1 MTQQAGACPYVPKTT
16 FHNCDTTDD
25 AFGTA
30 DALRAALCGLRT
42 FRGTSQNR
50 LVNVAQALHTQPIP
64 RARLH
69 CTRPVAS
76 HSPKRPLSCFNS
88 MHLAPHAPMR
98 ARTPSWAPI
107 YRKYLRTTVNRARFC
122 TWSCLLIP
130 CELGPLADAK
140 VIDRALVRCLAIEV
154 ARAPCAARR
163 PRLTTNNKVV
173 SGTFICTTNVKYT
186 WARYHLFLKPKT

>member
-1 MTQQAGACPYVPKTT
+1 MRCPGRCIDVRHTMIFACSARFEAPVK
-16 FHNCDTTDD
+16 
-25 AFGTA
+25 
-30 DALRAALCGLRT
+30 
-42 FRGTSQNR
+42 NR
-50 LVNVAQALHTQPIP
+50 SVNVAQALHAPPIP
-64 RARLH
+64 RARLN

-76 HSPKRPLSCFNS
+76 HGPKRPLSCFNS

-154 ARAPCAARR
+154 ARAPSVYRADGSNRSASRCKPLALGLVAPR
-163 PRLTTNNKVV
+163 PT
-173 SGTFICTTNVKYT
+173 
-186 WARYHLFLKPKT
+186 HLNF

>member
-1 MTQQAGACPYVPKTT
+1 MMLLAPPTPCEPPFAGSAHFEAPVK
-16 FHNCDTTDD
+16 
-25 AFGTA
+25 
-30 DALRAALCGLRT
+30 
-42 FRGTSQNR
+42 NR
-50 LVNVAQALHTQPIP
+50 LVNVAQALHTPPIP
-64 RARLH
+64 HVRLY

-76 HSPKRPLSCFNS
+76 HGPKRPLSCFNS

-154 ARAPCAARR
+154 ARAPSVSAYRADGSNRLHGAHAGRPLAANRL
-163 PRLTTNNKVV
+163 PSASWHPGRLTCIFES
-173 SGTFICTTNVKYT
+173 SGRASQERQERI
-186 WARYHLFLKPKT
+186 WAQK